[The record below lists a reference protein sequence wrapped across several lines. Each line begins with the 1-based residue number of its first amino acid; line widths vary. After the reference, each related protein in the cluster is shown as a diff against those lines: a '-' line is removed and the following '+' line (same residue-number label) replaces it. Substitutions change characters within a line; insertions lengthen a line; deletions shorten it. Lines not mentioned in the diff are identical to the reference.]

1 MEYKWKKL
9 QIPDQEPKQ
18 YEEVI
23 VCSDEGKVKSAAY
36 LGNGKW
42 STYLVVALWTEMPK
56 APIDLLSGVDGTD
69 SEPKKRGRKKKI

>member
-56 APIDLLSGVDGTD
+56 APTDLLSGVEDV
-69 SEPKKRGRKKKI
+69 EAAPKKRGRKKKT

>member
-1 MEYKWKKL
+1 MEYEWKKL

-42 STYLVVALWTEMPK
+42 STYLTVALWTDMPK
-56 APIDLLSGVDGTD
+56 APVDLMSGTENVEDV
-69 SEPKKRGRKKKI
+69 PKKRGRKKKV